1 MNNYNYLN
9 YNRYVGNDL
18 YRATQPI
25 NNGVNSNY
33 NMNSNNYNTNLY
45 SPEEGYLNGNMFS
58 NLYSE
63 YKNYKPMKITPR
75 NEQEKALYDLA
86 SIAFASHELN
96 LYLDLNPND
105 SSMLTLYRD
114 YNDRYKQL
122 VSAYEQKYGPL
133 SATGGDNTRRFN
145 WINNWP
151 WEDENV

>member
-9 YNRYVGNDL
+9 YNRYMGNDL

-63 YKNYKPMKITPR
+63 YKNYKPMKITP
-75 NEQEKALYDLA
+75 
-86 SIAFASHELN
+86 
-96 LYLDLNPND
+96 ND